1 MDHQD
6 LKIKLAEPILAQARR
21 TKGGIPTRVNS
32 DSWVTTSVSDW
43 LLEHAG
49 KETGIKRESNRGK
62 QLTTLVLS
70 SKTVQQLQA
79 ERKRRGGVRQGPTL
93 RAIVESAILAGL
105 SK

>member
-21 TKGGIPTRVNS
+21 MKGGIPTRVNS
-32 DSWVTTSVSDW
+32 DSWVTTSVEHW
-43 LLEHAG
+43 LSEHAG
-49 KETGIKRESNRGK
+49 KETGIVRQSNRGK
-62 QLTTLVLS
+62 RLTTLQLPA
-70 SKTVQQLQA
+70 KTVQQLQA

-93 RAIVESAILAGL
+93 RAIVESAILAHL